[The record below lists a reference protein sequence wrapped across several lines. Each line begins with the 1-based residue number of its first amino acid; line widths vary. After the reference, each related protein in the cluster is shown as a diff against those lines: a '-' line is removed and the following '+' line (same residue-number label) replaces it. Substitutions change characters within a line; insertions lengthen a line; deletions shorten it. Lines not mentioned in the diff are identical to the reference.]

1 MGSGFAAAA
10 LLAVLALAT
19 VAAAD
24 GGRPIVVTSYGPL
37 EGKRVSV
44 RGTDTPV
51 YSYLGIPFAKP
62 PVGPLRFS
70 RPELPEGWTGTRKA
84 TALAPGCPQDST
96 MEDMLLEMMKIT
108 LAPRTYSEDCLY
120 LNVHTPVSP
129 TNTQTKLP
137 VMVWIHGGGFAVG
150 SATFY
155 DASPMAAYEGVVIV
169 VIQYRLGMLGFFSTG
184 DAAMPANVGMLDQ
197 VAALQWVQANV
208 ASFGGDPSSVTIF
221 GESAGGMSVSLL
233 LVSPLASGLFHRA
246 ISESGT
252 ALLQGLI
259 TRDPMSSAQLVANK
273 TGCGMDTS
281 QELINCLRSRSEEE
295 LVNLT
300 KSNLIVPIVVD
311 GVFLTKEVD
320 QLLEAK
326 QFHMV
331 PYLLGVTNHECGWL
345 MAQFVNQPGW
355 QEGMD
360 REMVEKAIRSTKL
373 LPPEDVEQVLDEY
386 LGDTQDRTQIRDLHL
401 ELLGD
406 LFMVLP
412 TIRTARLYRDA
423 GGPVFLY
430 EFQHSTS
437 IVRPGRPDFVKADH
451 GEEIGYVFG
460 APFWDGDVV
469 LSDNVTAE
477 EMALSR
483 TVMSY
488 WANFAKNGDPN
499 GEGLELWPVYGRNES
514 YLQLDVSQS
523 AGTQLK
529 EQRMRFFTETLGY
542 GVGSEREPP
551 QTGADRWGPIV
562 WTEGG
567 LIRGTLMEVEGSP
580 RPVFGYLGIP
590 FAAPPV
596 DSLRFA
602 PPQRAQSWSG
612 IRNATSH
619 PPMCLQKVRRAFPP
633 FAVPASEDCL
643 YLSVYAPGRPSG
655 YTTPIPVM
663 VWIHGGAFILGK
675 GSIFYGSALASFGN
689 VVVVVIQYRLSVA
702 GFLSTGDEGARGN
715 AGFLDQL
722 AALQWV
728 QRNAAQFGGDPGSVT
743 LFGESVGA
751 LSITLHTLSPLS
763 TGLFHRA
770 IVQSGSALMP
780 GALPPRPT
788 QLAEEAAAAGGCDDP
803 RTQQLLNCLRSKSEE
818 EMAQIVNSVNNMYQ
832 LIPFVVD
839 GNFLPDDPQKMFQ
852 DGMFRRIPYLLG
864 VTTEEGVKSLV
875 HSEVIIKPDWEAG
888 ISTEEIREK
897 IKVYLNPLFGAEN
910 GESIFD
916 EYFKDVHNPEL
927 LKERYLD
934 LFGDVFIS
942 IPTLRVAQYYRDAGN
957 PVFLYEFQ
965 HQASFHRRRTPQFT
979 RAPHGAE
986 LAFVLGGPFIRDFD
1000 ALLGTTTEE
1009 EKELSKKLMMYW
1021 ATFAWTG
1028 DPNTSQLPVWPL
1040 YGDHEEFMQLNLTL
1054 QQGCGL
1060 KTDKLRFWSNKPAKR
1075 IAKILI

>member
-1 MGSGFAAAA
+1 MGSGLAAAA

-19 VAAAD
+19 AAAAG
-24 GGRPIVVTSYGPL
+24 GGRPIVITSYGPL

-96 MEDMLLEMMKIT
+96 MEDMLLEVMKIT

-137 VMVWIHGGGFAVG
+137 VMVWIHGGGFATG
-150 SATFY
+150 SAAFY

-184 DAAMPANVGMLDQ
+184 DAAMPANLGMLDQ

-221 GESAGGMSVSLL
+221 GESAGGISVSLL

-259 TRDPMSSAQLVANK
+259 SRDPMSSAQLVANK

-281 QELINCLRSRSEEE
+281 QELVNCLRSRSEEE
-295 LVNLT
+295 FVNLT

-331 PYLLGVTNHECGWL
+331 PYLLGVNNHEGGWL
-345 MAQFVNQPGW
+345 LAQFVNPPGW

-360 REMVEKAIRSTKL
+360 REMVEKAIRSAKL

-412 TIRTARLYRDA
+412 TIRAARLYRDA

-437 IVRPGRPDFVKADH
+437 IVRLGRPDFVKADH

-469 LSDNVTAE
+469 LSENVTAE

-529 EQRMRFFTETLGY
+529 EQRMRFFIETLGH
-542 GVGSEREPP
+542 GVGSEREQP
-551 QTGADRWGPIV
+551 QTGD
-562 WTEGG
+562 TE
-567 LIRGTLMEVEGSP
+567 
-580 RPVFGYLGIP
+580 
-590 FAAPPV
+590 
-596 DSLRFA
+596 
-602 PPQRAQSWSG
+602 
-612 IRNATSH
+612 
-619 PPMCLQKVRRAFPP
+619 
-633 FAVPASEDCL
+633 
-643 YLSVYAPGRPSG
+643 
-655 YTTPIPVM
+655 
-663 VWIHGGAFILGK
+663 
-675 GSIFYGSALASFGN
+675 
-689 VVVVVIQYRLSVA
+689 
-702 GFLSTGDEGARGN
+702 
-715 AGFLDQL
+715 
-722 AALQWV
+722 
-728 QRNAAQFGGDPGSVT
+728 
-743 LFGESVGA
+743 
-751 LSITLHTLSPLS
+751 
-763 TGLFHRA
+763 HR
-770 IVQSGSALMP
+770 Q
-780 GALPPRPT
+780 
-788 QLAEEAAAAGGCDDP
+788 
-803 RTQQLLNCLRSKSEE
+803 
-818 EMAQIVNSVNNMYQ
+818 
-832 LIPFVVD
+832 
-839 GNFLPDDPQKMFQ
+839 
-852 DGMFRRIPYLLG
+852 
-864 VTTEEGVKSLV
+864 
-875 HSEVIIKPDWEAG
+875 
-888 ISTEEIREK
+888 
-897 IKVYLNPLFGAEN
+897 
-910 GESIFD
+910 
-916 EYFKDVHNPEL
+916 EL
-927 LKERYLD
+927 
-934 LFGDVFIS
+934 
-942 IPTLRVAQYYRDAGN
+942 
-957 PVFLYEFQ
+957 
-965 HQASFHRRRTPQFT
+965 
-979 RAPHGAE
+979 
-986 LAFVLGGPFIRDFD
+986 
-1000 ALLGTTTEE
+1000 
-1009 EKELSKKLMMYW
+1009 
-1021 ATFAWTG
+1021 
-1028 DPNTSQLPVWPL
+1028 
-1040 YGDHEEFMQLNLTL
+1040 
-1054 QQGCGL
+1054 
-1060 KTDKLRFWSNKPAKR
+1060 
-1075 IAKILI
+1075 